1 MHLALYR
8 SERPER
14 FEEIIGQ
21 KHIVRI
27 LRNQL
32 AQGTVSQAYLFTGTR
47 GTGKTTT
54 ARILA
59 KAVNCTADLPDRD
72 KPCCTCPNCEA
83 IRQGRFLDVVELD
96 AASNNGVED
105 LRAIIDSVQYPPVIG
120 QYKVY
125 IIDEVH
131 MLSAAA
137 ENAFLKTLEEP
148 PEYAIF
154 ILATTNPEKVRAT
167 IRSRCMTLNFKRVS
181 ETELISG
188 MRQICSRKGVRITD
202 EALGVV
208 ASRADGSV
216 RDGLSILEQCIS
228 AGDELVTEDL
238 VLEYIGSAGTG
249 FYLELTDAIR
259 SGETGRVLT
268 LVTQAVREGK
278 DARQLLADGLAHY
291 RDLMV
296 VKYVQDPKG
305 VVNASEENISRLRAQ
320 AEAFTAEELEFSIR
334 LLSEYLNL
342 GRYSTQPRILL
353 ETALIR
359 LMNGAQAPLTGM
371 PQAAPRAS
379 GSIRRPA
386 PPQAPARQ
394 APPAQSAPI
403 RPKAAPQIA
412 REAEPSK
419 KPAKPAPSQQ
429 PFDAEKLW
437 TDICEEISRSDLS
450 FQIMVGGNS
459 RVDFFRNDEL
469 RIIVKKNKLAL
480 AENSRPLIERAA
492 KQLLGSRTFVTLRGG
507 DITTMQAK
515 APDPEPEPAE
525 TDVPQHAMPDWDDAA
540 AEVSYE
546 EILADAEPAQVG
558 EDQYLEEL
566 AESASAL
573 FGMPVDIIDN

>member
-83 IRQGRFLDVVELD
+83 IRQGRFLDVVQLD

-137 ENAFLKTLEEP
+137 ENAFLKTLEDP
-148 PEYAIF
+148 PENAIF

-268 LVTQAVREGK
+268 LVNQAVREGK

>member
-268 LVTQAVREGK
+268 LVNQAVREGK

-296 VKYVQDPKG
+296 VKYVQDQKG